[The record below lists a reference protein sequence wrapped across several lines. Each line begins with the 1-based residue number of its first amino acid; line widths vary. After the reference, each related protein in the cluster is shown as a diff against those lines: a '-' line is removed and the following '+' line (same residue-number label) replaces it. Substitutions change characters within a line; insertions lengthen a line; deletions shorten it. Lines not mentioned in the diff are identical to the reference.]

1 MPVQL
6 GQTSGL
12 AQFTPELQERMFRM
26 GVDGIDITNGLPRRE
41 PNPEYVERMKTLE
54 NVYNMVQNGELV
66 PRENVVYQAPVQ
78 QPVVQHAPVQVQNE
92 PVAQS
97 TQTEPTDEFMKML
110 FPENNVVN
118 NQQQVT
124 QQVAPVLNEQPK
136 INWDE
141 VVIEQQNLLRNE
153 AVKQGIRG
161 EEVMQWMGQLTPQ
174 DYVELYK
181 TLNRQAMQQ
190 PVQQPVRQNNSSL
203 INWNNNTQ
211 TQQYV
216 PSIADMP
223 GANVTTVRQ
232 NDARPAHP
240 FGLR

>member
-6 GQTSGL
+6 GQANGL
-12 AQFTPELQERMFRM
+12 AHFTPELQEQLFRR

-54 NVYNMVQNGELV
+54 NVYNMVQSGELV

-92 PVAQS
+92 PVAQTNQNES
-97 TQTEPTDEFMKML
+97 TDEFMKML
-110 FPENNVVN
+110 FPENNAVN
-118 NQQQVT
+118 NQQQVA

-153 AVKQGIRG
+153 AVKQGIKG
-161 EEVMQWMGQLTPQ
+161 EEVMQ
-174 DYVELYK
+174 Y
-181 TLNRQAMQQ
+181 
-190 PVQQPVRQNNSSL
+190 NNLFS
-203 INWNNNTQ
+203 NNQFSRT
-211 TQQYV
+211 
-216 PSIADMP
+216 I
-223 GANVTTVRQ
+223 
-232 NDARPAHP
+232 
-240 FGLR
+240 LL